1 LAGRRK
7 DYFTQPSDRHVAG
20 EAGNGETM
28 SLRVITCNLNGIRA
42 AARKGFFRWID
53 EQEPDIVCL
62 QETKAQ
68 EDQLPAEALDLTR
81 YTTAFV
87 DAQKKGYSGVALYT
101 RRPPI
106 RIVRGLGMDDI
117 DVEGRFVRMDFEGG
131 LSVASLYVP
140 SGTMGPVRQA
150 VKENF
155 LDRFIAEM
163 VRMKNEGHPFII
175 CGDYNIAHREI
186 DVFNPARCA
195 GVTGFL
201 PQERAWM
208 DDVIERVGWVDA
220 FRVVNHAPK
229 QFTWWSGWKGAWEN
243 NLGWRI
249 DYQLV
254 TPDLAPAVRAAS
266 IYRDE
271 RFSDHAPVTIDYEL

>member
-1 LAGRRK
+1 MP
-7 DYFTQPSDRHVAG
+7 F
-20 EAGNGETM
+20 
-28 SLRVITCNLNGIRA
+28 RVITCNLNGIRA
-42 AARKGFFRWID
+42 AARKGFFAWMD
-53 EQEPDIVCL
+53 AQDPDVVCL

-68 EDQLPAEALDLTR
+68 EHQLPPEALDLTR
-81 YTTAFV
+81 FNYAFV
-87 DAQKKGYSGVALYT
+87 DAQKKGYSGVAIYAKK
-101 RRPPI
+101 PPAT
-106 RIVRGLGMDDI
+106 IVRGLGMADMDA
-117 DVEGRFVRMDFEGG
+117 EGRFVRMDFESG

-140 SGTMGPVRQA
+140 SGTTGPARQA
-150 VKENF
+150 VKELF
-155 LDRFIAEM
+155 LDRFIANLAQ
-163 VRMKNEGHPFII
+163 MKNEGHPFIV
-175 CGDYNIAHREI
+175 CGDYNIAHLDI

-208 DDVIERVGWVDA
+208 HDVLDRVGWVDA
-220 FRVVNHAPK
+220 FRVVRPTDTK

-254 TPDLAPAVRAAS
+254 TPDLAPRVRAAS

-271 RFSDHAPVTIDYEL
+271 RFSDHAPVTIDYDM